1 MQGWWAEMGRAAGC
15 SCSSC
20 RSSSLWD
27 LGNLVTSGS
36 LRVAQLCPAW
46 EKEMENLRTEQE
58 GKAGAAVG
66 RLGLP
71 VFPLLA
77 EEGGKSHH
85 LGKKKKR
92 EEQIA
97 AFSAAAAT
105 ARGTKPAVL
114 SSGLSR
120 TMSKGSCWSP
130 IQAGGEQRSPAAGM
144 NPGSPKHWG
153 WQGWAC

>member
-27 LGNLVTSGS
+27 LGNLITSGS

-46 EKEMENLRTEQE
+46 EKEMENLHTEQE

-71 VFPLLA
+71 IFPLLVK
-77 EEGGKSHH
+77 EGGKSHH
-85 LGKKKKR
+85 LGKKK
-92 EEQIA
+92 
-97 AFSAAAAT
+97 
-105 ARGTKPAVL
+105 RGK
-114 SSGLSR
+114 
-120 TMSKGSCWSP
+120 SKLQLFLLLLPWPGVPSP
-130 IQAGGEQRSPAAGM
+130 L
-144 NPGSPKHWG
+144 
-153 WQGWAC
+153 C

>member
-1 MQGWWAEMGRAAGC
+1 MGFRVFYGWRSWGSRCFTGGEVTAFPQPHRGGMQGWWAEMGRAAGC

-46 EKEMENLRTEQE
+46 EKEMENLCTEQE

-66 RLGLP
+66 RPGLP

-77 EEGGKSHH
+77 EEGGKPQH
-85 LGKKKKR
+85 LGKKK
-92 EEQIA
+92 
-97 AFSAAAAT
+97 
-105 ARGTKPAVL
+105 RGK
-114 SSGLSR
+114 
-120 TMSKGSCWSP
+120 SKLQLFLLLLPWPGVPSP
-130 IQAGGEQRSPAAGM
+130 L
-144 NPGSPKHWG
+144 
-153 WQGWAC
+153 C

>member
-1 MQGWWAEMGRAAGC
+1 MAPQGWDAGMQGWWAEMGRAAGC
-15 SCSSC
+15 SCSLC

-66 RLGLP
+66 RPGLP

-85 LGKKKKR
+85 LGKKKEGRANCSFFCCCCHGQGYQARCAELRAQQDNEQGELLVSHPGWRRTEVSCCRNESR
-92 EEQIA
+92 E
-97 AFSAAAAT
+97 
-105 ARGTKPAVL
+105 P
-114 SSGLSR
+114 
-120 TMSKGSCWSP
+120 
-130 IQAGGEQRSPAAGM
+130 
-144 NPGSPKHWG
+144 
-153 WQGWAC
+153 